1 LKKFKIHWAF
11 YGIEHRKKTVHD
23 QVPVTAAQMAEGA
36 NKSRVGAEIPNT
48 EDESLMDVLDG
59 RGVLGVITIKIW
71 TFCVGLRRG
80 SAAPQWFRVVTLKWR
95 NLN

>member
-1 LKKFKIHWAF
+1 MKKFKIHWAF

-23 QVPVTAAQMAEGA
+23 QVPVTTAQMAEGA
-36 NKSRVGAEIPNT
+36 NKSRVGAEIPNI

-71 TFCVGLRRG
+71 TFCWAKKR
-80 SAAPQWFRVVTLKWR
+80 
-95 NLN
+95 